1 MPGWLR
7 CKRYVTSCSCQINV
21 VMPKRRSLDRSP
33 AQRHDLTE
41 VRDHH
46 EKPYMREKAAAL
58 IKVDQGYSAHF
69 VAQHGLLRRRD
80 PDTVYA
86 WLDTYEEAG
95 IEGLYGAEGRGRK
108 PAFSP

>member
-1 MPGWLR
+1 
-7 CKRYVTSCSCQINV
+7 
-21 VMPKRRSLDRSP
+21 MPKRRYLDLSQHQRQEL
-33 AQRHDLTE
+33 AQ

-58 IKVDQGYSAHF
+58 LKVAHGRSPHA
-69 VAQHGLLRRRD
+69 VAQRGLLRRRD

-86 WLDTYEEAG
+86 WLDSYEADG
-95 IEGLYGAEGRGRK
+95 IDGLYVAEGRGRK